1 MPMEIETALLE
12 DKRIANAKV
21 FGVPS
26 KAMGEEVVAAIIM
39 RDGAAFDEEATKNR
53 LVKRIA
59 RFKVP
64 VCFLQYEEFP
74 IMPNGKVDAVHL
86 REDVTARSREAI
98 LALEAAC
105 HEKMAAH

>member
-12 DKRIANAKV
+12 DKAISNVKV

-26 KAMGEEVVAAIIM
+26 KTMGEEVVAAIIM
-39 RDGAAFDEEATKNR
+39 RPGEIFDEEATKKR
-53 LVKRIA
+53 LAKRIA
-59 RFKVP
+59 RYKVP

-86 REDVTARSREAI
+86 HEDVTARSHDAI

-105 HEKMAAH
+105 HAKMSAH